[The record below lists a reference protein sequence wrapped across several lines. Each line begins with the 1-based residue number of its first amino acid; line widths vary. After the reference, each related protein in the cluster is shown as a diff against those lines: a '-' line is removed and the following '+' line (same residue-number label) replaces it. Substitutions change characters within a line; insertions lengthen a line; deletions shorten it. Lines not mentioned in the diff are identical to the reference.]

1 MSEYDLYSGIICE
14 ATRLGHRLF
23 RNNVGRAKYKSASGD
38 NYTVPY
44 GVAGAGGSDILGWT
58 IRERRQVSS
67 LSFYNEADRAICE
80 RPWAEATFTACVFTA
95 IEVKPP
101 GWKPP
106 REGTKSYKHY
116 EEQKRFID
124 AVIAAGGIAGF
135 VRSVAEYRALIGA
148 QT

>member
-1 MSEYDLYSGIICE
+1 MSEYDLYSEIICE

-44 GVAGAGGSDILGWT
+44 GVAGAGGSDVVGWT
-58 IRERRQVSS
+58 M
-67 LSFYNEADRAICE
+67 LDYA
-80 RPWAEATFTACVFTA
+80 AEEHCWVPVFTA
-95 IEVKPP
+95 IEVKPL

-106 REGTKSYKHY
+106 REGTKAYKHY
-116 EEQKRFID
+116 EDQKRFID
-124 AVIAAGGIAGF
+124 AVNAAGGIAGF